1 MIACRRRPCNG
12 FGRPFG
18 NLAEPAQ
25 RGNRVKQPAAI
36 ADKRDAKVF
45 QILSGELRQDF
56 AVDPVLAKG
65 RLNRSRPSFCSQ
77 AAMSMRYSVNDDR

>member
-18 NLAEPAQ
+18 NLARTWAQ

-45 QILSGELRQDF
+45 QILSGESRQDF

-65 RLNRSRPSFCSQ
+65 RLESFETQLLQPGSYVH
-77 AAMSMRYSVNDDR
+77 AVLR